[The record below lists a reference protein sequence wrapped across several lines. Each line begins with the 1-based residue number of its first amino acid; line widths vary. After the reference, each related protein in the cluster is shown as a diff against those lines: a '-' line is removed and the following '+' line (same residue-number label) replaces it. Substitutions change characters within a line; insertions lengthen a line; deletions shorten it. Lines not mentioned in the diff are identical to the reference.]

1 MDQSTAQAIMAK
13 NQAEY
18 TAMAAAFSRTRGNL
32 PPDLLALGEYI
43 IKGEKV
49 LDLGCG
55 NGRFSEL
62 VAPEDYLGADACEA
76 LIKIAQGKYPDKIF
90 FPVEALQLPFPDHSF
105 DKIFCLAVIHHL
117 PSEAYRRIFLGEIK
131 RVLRPG
137 GKLILTSWYLLD
149 KPKQLLKLGKLGLLK
164 FLGANHMD
172 LGDIFVPFKSPQ
184 GEILANRYFHA
195 FSLRGL
201 KKLVAE
207 QNFSV
212 TDARLIQRGKNR
224 NIQIVANS

>member
-1 MDQSTAQAIMAK
+1 MDQLTAQAIMAK

-32 PPDLLALGEYI
+32 PPDLLALKEYI

-62 VAPEDYLGADACEA
+62 VAPEDYLGADVCEA
-76 LIKIAQGKYPDKIF
+76 LVKIAQEKYPDKKF
-90 FPVEALQLPFPDHSF
+90 TLVEALKLPFPDRSF
-105 DKIFCLAVIHHL
+105 DKVFCLAVIHHL

-131 RVLRPG
+131 RILRPG

-149 KPKQLLKLGKLGLLK
+149 KPKLLLQLGKLGLLK
-164 FLGANHMD
+164 LVGGNPLDFGD
-172 LGDIFVPFKSPQ
+172 LLVPFKSPQ
-184 GEILANRYFHA
+184 GETLANRYFHA

-201 KKLVAE
+201 KKIAAR

-212 TDARLIQRGKNR
+212 TDACLIQRGKNR
-224 NIQIVANS
+224 NIQIIVAS